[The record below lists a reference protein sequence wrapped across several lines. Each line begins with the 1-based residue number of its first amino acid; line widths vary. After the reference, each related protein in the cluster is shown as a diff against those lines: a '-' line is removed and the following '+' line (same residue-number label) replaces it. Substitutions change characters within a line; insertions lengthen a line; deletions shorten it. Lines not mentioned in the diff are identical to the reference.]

1 MCQQLTYLI
10 RIFTLLIFSL
20 IFSFS
25 IWRHKESF
33 KRLKYAKLYENEQK
47 DMKNSLVGT
56 TGDYSNIIRSI
67 WFWKSKSILQLKD
80 LKAPMFPLKFSCYD
94 FVAFFWELRKWSKR
108 RIGEWIWRIVVHV
121 GYRHTCWLTSYT

>member
-94 FVAFFWELRKWSKR
+94 FVAFFWKLRKWSKR
-108 RIGEWIWRIVVHV
+108 RIGGWIWRIVVHV